1 MPFLTVPGAKLHYTT
16 IGKGPLLLFIHG
28 AGGRGEMFRP
38 VAEQLAS
45 SFTVVTWDRRGY
57 SKSTLEGPQD
67 FTNRVEVDASD
78 SSRLIEHI
86 SSDKSAFVFGTSS
99 GAIVALTLLSR
110 FPNNVLG
117 LVAHEPPCTDVLN
130 AEDKRN
136 TAGFMN
142 FIYDLYREKGPN
154 EALQLFLS
162 NFSVESES
170 NHMLEC
176 MDIRLDAE
184 VRANTLFWFE
194 FELKQYTSFCL
205 DVSTLKKFA
214 TKIIPA
220 AGALSGNGATVGP
233 IMTLSVMLGQEVKH
247 LPGAHIGYI
256 CHPNDFAASLS
267 QMLQ

>member
-1 MPFLTVPGAKLHYTT
+1 MPFLNVSGAILHYTT
-16 IGKGPLLLFIHG
+16 SGKGPLLLFIHG

-67 FTNRVEVDASD
+67 FTNRLEVDASD
-78 SSRLIEHI
+78 ASRLIEHI

-110 FPNNVLG
+110 FPYNVLG

-130 AEDKRN
+130 AEDRRKA
-136 TAGFMN
+136 AGFIN
-142 FIYDLYREKGPN
+142 FTYDLYREKGPT

-162 NFSVESES
+162 TFSVESES
-170 NHMLEC
+170 GHMFKC

-184 VRANTLFWFE
+184 TRANTLFWFE
-194 FELKQYTSFCL
+194 FELKQYTSSCL
-205 DVSTLKKFA
+205 DVSTLKRFA

-220 AGALSGNGATVGP
+220 AGTLSGDGASVGP
-233 IMTLSVMLGQEVKH
+233 ITTLSAMLGQEIKH

-256 CHPNDFAASLS
+256 CHPNEFATSLS
-267 QMLQ
+267 QILQ